1 MKTGMIVSLDSV
13 VKTFFMGENEVHA
26 LRSVSF
32 DIPEGSFVSL
42 MGPSG
47 SGKTTCMNMIGCLD
61 RPTAGAIYVDGE
73 NTAEMTEKDLAF
85 LRNRTIGFVFQQYF
99 LLPTLTILENVML
112 PLRYQ
117 GLPASER
124 KKLAAE
130 ELAKVGLSNRLKHRP
145 SELSGGQKQRVAIAR
160 ALVTRPKLILADE
173 PTGALDSETGQS
185 VLDLFFDI
193 NRQGTAVIIV
203 THDPDIGAMAPRSI
217 HLKDGKIISDT
228 AGIPDMEARAAN
240 TEAYITDTT
249 DGADIA
255 RKDANGTAADEN
267 QMQEVE

>member
-73 NTAEMTEKDLAF
+73 NTAEMSEKDLAF
-85 LRNRTIGFVFQQYF
+85 LRNRTSGFVFQQYF

-130 ELAKVGLSNRLKHRP
+130 ELDKVGLSNRLKHRP

-160 ALVTRPKLILADE
+160 ALVTRPKQILADE
-173 PTGALDSETGQS
+173 PTGALDS

-228 AGIPDMEARAAN
+228 AGIPDMKARAAN
-240 TEAYITDTT
+240 TGTYTSDTT
-249 DGADIA
+249 DGAH
-255 RKDANGTAADEN
+255 
-267 QMQEVE
+267 V

>member
-73 NTAEMTEKDLAF
+73 NTAEMSEKDLAF

-99 LLPTLTILENVML
+99 LLPML

-130 ELAKVGLSNRLKHRP
+130 ELDKVGLSNRLKHRP

-240 TEAYITDTT
+240 TETYTSDTT
-249 DGADIA
+249 DGAH
-255 RKDANGTAADEN
+255 
-267 QMQEVE
+267 V

>member
-130 ELAKVGLSNRLKHRP
+130 ELDKVGLSNRLKHRP

-173 PTGALDSETGQS
+173 PT
-185 VLDLFFDI
+185 
-193 NRQGTAVIIV
+193 GTAVIIV

-240 TEAYITDTT
+240 TETYTSDTT
-249 DGADIA
+249 DGAH
-255 RKDANGTAADEN
+255 
-267 QMQEVE
+267 V

>member
-1 MKTGMIVSLDSV
+1 MEPTLIVSLDSV
-13 VKTFFMGENEVHA
+13 VKTFFIGENEVHA
-26 LRSVSF
+26 LCGISF
-32 DIPEGSFVSL
+32 SIEEGSFVSL

-61 RPTAGAIYVDGE
+61 RPTAGAIYVDGS
-73 NTAEMTEKDLAF
+73 NTADMSEKDLAF
-85 LRNRTIGFVFQQYF
+85 LRNKTIGFVFQQYF

-117 GLPASER
+117 GLPVAER
-124 KKLAAE
+124 KKRACE
-130 ELAKVGLSNRLKHRP
+130 ELEKVGLSNRLKHRP

-173 PTGALDSETGQS
+173 PTGALDSETGKS

-193 NRQGTAVIIV
+193 NKQGTAVIIV

-217 HLKDGKIISDT
+217 RLKDGKIISDT
-228 AGIPDMEARAAN
+228 AESHGINDE
-240 TEAYITDTT
+240 
-249 DGADIA
+249 
-255 RKDANGTAADEN
+255 AADT
-267 QMQEVE
+267 VGGVHA

>member
-130 ELAKVGLSNRLKHRP
+130 ELDKVGLSNRLKHRP

-160 ALVTRPKLILADE
+160 ALAMEPDIMLFDE
-173 PTGALDSETGQS
+173 PTSALDPEMIGE
-185 VLDLFFDI
+185 VLD
-193 NRQGTAVIIV
+193 VIREVAAKGMTMVIV
-203 THDPDIGAMAPRSI
+203 THEMKFAREVATRMIFLDKGE
-217 HLKDGKIISDT
+217 IIENGPPEQVMDH
-228 AGIPDMEARAAN
+228 PV
-240 TEAYITDTT
+240 TER
-249 DGADIA
+249 A
-255 RKDANGTAADEN
+255 RKFFG
-267 QMQEVE
+267 VKGK